1 MNYLDI
7 ILSIPLLWGLYKG
20 LSKGIVIELATLLA
34 LVLGIYGALHFAIYV
49 QPFLNDKFSIDSSFL
64 PIVSFALTFLA
75 IVMLVRVLAYVIDRL
90 LKLVALGLISR
101 ILGGIFGVLKVA
113 FVISATLLV
122 FNTFDNHLQLI
133 PTEQKN
139 TSLLYRPIS
148 KMVSTIV
155 PNVSDAHSLI
165 EEAERAWTQFDDSI
179 RPH

>member
-20 LSKGIVIELATLLA
+20 FSRGIIIELATLLA
-34 LVLGIYGALHFAIYV
+34 LVFGIYGALHFAIYI
-49 QPFLNDKFSIDSSFL
+49 QPTLSKQFSIDSSFL
-64 PIVSFALTFLA
+64 PIVSFAITFLA
-75 IVMLVRVLAYVIDRL
+75 IVLIVRVIGYIIDRI
-90 LKLVALGLISR
+90 LKLVALGFMSR
-101 ILGGIFGVLKVA
+101 MLGGIFGVLKVA

-133 PTEQKN
+133 PIEQKN

-148 KMVSTIV
+148 NMVSTIV
-155 PNVSDAHSLI
+155 PNVSDANSLI
-165 EEAERAWTQFDDSI
+165 EEAEQTWTQFDESI